1 MLPDDWRIDLRC
13 STWAARF
20 KPTDQDGEA
29 VLQDFN
35 SFRQALNV
43 ASADQRLLIF
53 VNSEKESIQKSLRTA
68 LADEE
73 VAAKF
78 HLDFADQKTDKKFN
92 QLIMGVD
99 NKPGLL
105 IIQAGKFGQDG
116 VVMKQLAEAATSE
129 QILTALKECNEQFA
143 STETRKTY
151 SQHVMEG
158 RRKGI
163 YFENEIPYGE
173 DLDGDGKVDR
183 QKRRGGGRR

>member
-1 MLPDDWRIDLRC
+1 MLLDDWRIDLRC

-35 SFRQALNV
+35 SFRQAHNV

-105 IIQAGKFGQDG
+105 II
-116 VVMKQLAEAATSE
+116 
-129 QILTALKECNEQFA
+129 
-143 STETRKTY
+143 
-151 SQHVMEG
+151 
-158 RRKGI
+158 
-163 YFENEIPYGE
+163 
-173 DLDGDGKVDR
+173 
-183 QKRRGGGRR
+183 

>member
-143 STETRKTY
+143 STETRQTY

>member
-1 MLPDDWRIDLRC
+1 MLLDDWRIDLRC

>member
-1 MLPDDWRIDLRC
+1 
-13 STWAARF
+13 
-20 KPTDQDGEA
+20 
-29 VLQDFN
+29 
-35 SFRQALNV
+35 
-43 ASADQRLLIF
+43 
-53 VNSEKESIQKSLRTA
+53 
-68 LADEE
+68 
-73 VAAKF
+73 
-78 HLDFADQKTDKKFN
+78 
-92 QLIMGVD
+92 
-99 NKPGLL
+99 
-105 IIQAGKFGQDG
+105 
-116 VVMKQLAEAATSE
+116 MKQLAEAATSE